1 MKFEPAPSFYYL
13 LQAEESGEFVSVEDD
28 GVGCAPPASEARCCG
43 VLQSDMS
50 VAPGSRRG
58 RTTAR
63 AGSCPPMGRPRRPST
78 AQ

>member
-1 MKFEPAPSFYYL
+1 MKFEPAKSFYYL

-43 VLQSDMS
+43 VSDML
-50 VAPGSRRG
+50 APGSRRG